1 MVGKKFLLAT
11 LLFLAAVFPRSGQAA
26 GVTLITHGFDS
37 NATNDWV
44 VAMADSVAPYFQGRY
59 PGFNTNFTIY
69 TITLTTSGGDYFY
82 QWSRSGNA
90 PSNNPAG
97 EIIVQLDWSQLA
109 GSPTDVFDPF
119 NDDTSTTIVAGIA
132 ATVLSQTNAIADLNG
147 HALAELPLHLVGH
160 SRGGSLVNDLSR
172 ILGANG
178 IWVDHLTTLD
188 PHPINNDGFSEPG
201 FFPTDATA
209 KVTYATVLYHD
220 NYWQNIGSG
229 FDFDGE
235 SVPGAYNRQLTTLSG
250 GYNNDKSELATN
262 HSNTHLWYFGTMDTN
277 TPASYNIGGDSATI
291 DASMR
296 TSWWLPYEDDGINTG
311 FLYSLIGGGNRLSTD
326 HPLGL
331 PSDPAIV
338 DGFNQW
344 WDLGAG
350 VTSNRTALA
359 TNNGTW
365 PNIIRFNVTGTNVVT
380 SGQSVS
386 IGFYYQYGGPSTNL
400 TAQFYFGG
408 DFNALNPNRTLTTQ
422 LPLAVSGVN
431 SVYFT
436 ATSVFTTG
444 LPSGTYSVCAKIS
457 DGTRSRYLYAPQLV
471 QVLPPPPLV
480 LGITNGIAGHA
491 AVYIGSA
498 PGQPTILQSS
508 TDLTNWTSIKTNSS
522 PGGTWLYPITFTPG
536 PAQQYYRAVAQ

>member
-1 MVGKKFLLAT
+1 MKSLSK
-11 LLFLAAVFPRSGQAA
+11 
-26 GVTLITHGFDS
+26 
-37 NATNDWV
+37 
-44 VAMADSVAPYFQGRY
+44 
-59 PGFNTNFTIY
+59 
-69 TITLTTSGGDYFY
+69 
-82 QWSRSGNA
+82 
-90 PSNNPAG
+90 
-97 EIIVQLDWSQLA
+97 LDWSQLS
-109 GSPTDVFDPF
+109 GSPTDIFNPG

-147 HALAELPLHLVGH
+147 HALAEFPLHLVGH
-160 SRGGSLVNDLSR
+160 SRGGSLVTDLSR
-172 ILGANG
+172 ILGTNG

-188 PHPINNDGFSEPG
+188 PHPVNNDGFNEPG

-209 KVTYATVLYHD
+209 KVTYSTVLYHD
-220 NYWQNIGSG
+220 NYWQDIGTG

-250 GYNNDKSELATN
+250 GYNNTSSLAPN

-296 TSWWLPYEDDGINTG
+296 SSWWLPYEDDGINAG
-311 FLYSLIGGGNRLSTD
+311 FLYSLIGGANRLSTD

-350 VTSNRTALA
+350 VSTNRTALA
-359 TNNGTW
+359 TNNGSW
-365 PNIIRFNVTGTNVVT
+365 PNLIRFNITGTNVVA

-386 IGFYYQYGGPSTNL
+386 AGFYYQYGGPSTNL

-408 DFNALNPNRTLTTQ
+408 DFNALNTNRTLTTQ
-422 LPLAVSGVN
+422 LPLAVSGVK
-431 SVYFT
+431 SVYYT
-436 ATSVFTTG
+436 AASVFTTG
-444 LPSGTYSVCAKIS
+444 LPAGTYSVCAKIS
-457 DGTRSRYLYAPQLV
+457 DGARSRYLYAPQLV
-471 QVLPPPPLV
+471 QVLSAPPLV

-536 PAQQYYRAVAQ
+536 PAQQFFRAVAY